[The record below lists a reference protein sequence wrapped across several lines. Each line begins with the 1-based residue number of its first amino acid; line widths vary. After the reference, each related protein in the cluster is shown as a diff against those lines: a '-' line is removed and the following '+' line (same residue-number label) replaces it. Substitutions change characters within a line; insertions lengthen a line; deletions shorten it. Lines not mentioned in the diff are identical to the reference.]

1 MEAAPPNTSELTSF
15 GSAGI
20 VGVGIQ
26 ANIGLVHIGVNPG
39 LVTEDVYGGFNG
51 PTSFGSG
58 GVVIAN
64 ASSGDF
70 VGIHGLQSLL
80 LVPQG
85 YVSGNPL
92 TNSITFNNATFASL
106 G

>member
-1 MEAAPPNTSELTSF
+1 
-15 GSAGI
+15 
-20 VGVGIQ
+20 
-26 ANIGLVHIGVNPG
+26 
-39 LVTEDVYGGFNG
+39 
-51 PTSFGSG
+51 
-58 GVVIAN
+58 VVIAN